1 MQLEPEASGDG
12 TLSVVR
18 SRLDSGEGGEVAQ
31 GSLKRHYENLEKL
44 AGSLRKLGMD
54 EREVDENLM
63 QVFQEYERELT
74 NYINRI

>member
-1 MQLEPEASGDG
+1 MHLEPEAAGDG
-12 TLSVVR
+12 TLTVVKTM
-18 SRLDSGEGGEVAQ
+18 LDSGNGGTVAQ
-31 GSLKRHYENLEKL
+31 DSLKRHYENLEKL

-63 QVFQEYERELT
+63 LVFREYERELT